1 MSRALAGQLDVN
13 SLALWYQS
21 VALLRAAV
29 AGWQSKGSKH
39 MAVTLPLQTQLLC
52 LDSDSAFLHGINSLV
67 DNLSKQLR
75 VCGRLEVKHQL
86 KPQLPSKPVLR
97 RNPTPHLV
105 PLQDDAAG
113 SHRRFIRLQLDRNVH
128 LKTCRATS
136 QGCCIR

>member
-1 MSRALAGQLDVN
+1 MAEVHRDEGRTNEHHAFCSSRALAGQLDVN

-21 VALLRAAV
+21 VAMLRSAV

-75 VCGRLEVKHQL
+75 VMPAKQFADVGE
-86 KPQLPSKPVLR
+86 
-97 RNPTPHLV
+97 
-105 PLQDDAAG
+105 
-113 SHRRFIRLQLDRNVH
+113 
-128 LKTCRATS
+128 
-136 QGCCIR
+136 